1 MNEKELKLEL
11 VAWKALATG
20 FCLAALSLY
29 QKPAPEALEE
39 ALQLLDIP
47 DDPPG
52 MADAFSAAI
61 ADLRASV
68 RGQEP
73 PEPFA

>member
-1 MNEKELKLEL
+1 MNEKELKLHL

-20 FCLAALSLY
+20 FCLAALAQY

-39 ALQLLDIP
+39 ALQFLDIP

-68 RGQEP
+68 RGQLPTE
-73 PEPFA
+73 